1 MTREFDRSRF
11 WQRWFFAGLLAGMF
25 AGLILFV
32 ILPIL
37 ILATVQ
43 GGVGI
48 GFESLFYLLLPIL
61 ILMVLGG
68 IYGIGQGAAHYF
80 SLNPHIPRMGR
91 SLRANF
97 IGTLVGVVVT
107 GVLLLG
113 LIMAGF
119 GDFLQ
124 SLGLSFGL
132 SLIIQVF
139 IVGGFGGIA
148 QAIAERSILG
158 STTEAG
164 YFRWIVP
171 LALLGHVSGGLV
183 GIVGSLIVSPF
194 LNQLTG

>member
-1 MTREFDRSRF
+1 MTKEFDHYRF
-11 WQRWFFAGLLAGMF
+11 WQRWFLIGLLAGAL

-32 ILPIL
+32 VLPIL
-37 ILATVQ
+37 LLLLTMLQ
-43 GGVGI
+43 GAVNI
-48 GFESLFYLLLPIL
+48 GFESSLLLSIVL
-61 ILMVLGG
+61 LMGLGG
-68 IYGIGQGAAHYF
+68 IYGMGQGVAQYF

-97 IGTLVGVVVT
+97 IGTGVGVVVT

-113 LIMAGF
+113 LVIAGF

-124 SLGLSFGL
+124 SLGVSFAL

-148 QAIAERSILG
+148 QAIVERSILG
-158 STTEAG
+158 QTTEAG
-164 YFRWIVP
+164 YVRWIVP

-183 GIVGSLIVSPF
+183 GVVASLLISPF
-194 LNQLTG
+194 FA